1 MNTLTYIGFFFC
13 FRRKKL
19 FQFLDILPVY
29 HFKHSSAINNQR
41 NNGGNN
47 GGDDSSNIN
56 ISPASS
62 NVSEQ
67 TVFGT
72 MKSNIMTA
80 EHHYKTS
87 QPHQEQQEQQQGQHL
102 QPLPTQLQQRR
113 LSPGAQFYRSS
124 CFSFPTETLLLN
136 MTTGELINTNE
147 RSPGADASTASTAA
161 TTGPISGVF
170 TGKDDFGTQRV
181 YKKTSP
187 NCVLTLYLPNR
198 EITLSG
204 NSPAI
209 IRGIV
214 YVDPKAIQG
223 YRVYAQLTLTFRYG
237 REDEEVMGLRFCNEA
252 IMSLHQIWPRH
263 EEPHRETL
271 TPLQDALMKR
281 LGEGAHPFT
290 LSLTS
295 QAPPSVQLV
304 PAKCYYGAPIG
315 TSYDVRCFIADKTDD
330 KFHRRASVKMGV
342 RVIYRTDV
350 YGINGPENFATII
363 NNPLASPSSNTTTT
377 AVASVTDGTTTVSGA
392 TALTDVLGNDD
403 KALHAITTTTN
414 TTVTTISTTTE
425 GNALNF
431 NDRTTRSSGKGRK
444 SERGDSFPKLRLSPK
459 SFRFSGRFG
468 RNGRVGLKASL
479 DKAWYT
485 HGEEICVTINI
496 RNDSRKTVRKIRVC
510 AIQHVDVCMFNNG
523 KFKNVVAETDIPSSS
538 DRIVTPG
545 TTFNTVVILKPERG
559 TTKNWIA
566 LEDSLQRS
574 TEPDEII
581 GNIAASA
588 VRTPHYLMQA
598 SHSPN
603 YCSSPGVCIP
613 PVVSAIQGGSNAANG
628 ATHNERNVFAI
639 YVSYYI
645 KIKLTLSGMGGELS
659 LKLPF
664 VLVHIDE
671 EQKHLREMQIK
682 KINLDKVPSPRK
694 ISEKSEIDNDTND
707 EEESTQQP
715 IIVDTKRVYSVISD
729 NLDQIESIDGSEHL
743 HIKVPP
749 LRNAGYKRR
758 LLMRS
763 ETIAKDFEDEL
774 NDTDDA
780 ELEAEENNGKLDQ
793 VVHLAQVHYD
803 INTIEEHA
811 DKEDKTSKS
820 DEATTTE
827 NLEKLSI
834 KTTNSTNG
842 A

>member
-1 MNTLTYIGFFFC
+1 MIK
-13 FRRKKL
+13 KKL

-29 HFKHSSAINNQR
+29 HVKHSQAISNHH
-41 NNGGNN
+41 NNGGIGGGNDV
-47 GGDDSSNIN
+47 GGDNFSRVNL
-56 ISPASS
+56 SPAGNS
-62 NVSEQ
+62 VSEHSSPQ
-67 TVFGT
+67 TPQMVIAN
-72 MKSNIMTA
+72 MKSNIVRA
-80 EHHYKTS
+80 ERDCEADHRQH
-87 QPHQEQQEQQQGQHL
+87 QQQQQQLL
-102 QPLPTQLQQRR
+102 QPSQTQLQQRR
-113 LSPGAQFYRSS
+113 LSPAAQFYRSS

-136 MTTGELINTNE
+136 MTTGELIDTNE
-147 RSPGADASTASTAA
+147 RSPAGAGAGAGAGAAAITSAAFTA
-161 TTGPISGVF
+161 
-170 TGKDDFGTQRV
+170 KDELGTQRV

-187 NCVLTLYLPNR
+187 NCVLTLYLPSR

-209 IRGIV
+209 IEGIV

-252 IMSLHQIWPRH
+252 IMSLHQIWPRN

-304 PAKCYYGAPIG
+304 PAKRYYGAPIG

-342 RVIYRTDV
+342 RVIY
-350 YGINGPENFATII
+350 P
-363 NNPLASPSSNTTTT
+363 
-377 AVASVTDGTTTVSGA
+377 
-392 TALTDVLGNDD
+392 
-403 KALHAITTTTN
+403 
-414 TTVTTISTTTE
+414 
-425 GNALNF
+425 NALNL

-459 SFRFSGRFG
+459 SFRFSSRFG
-468 RNGRVGLKASL
+468 RSKSEVEKCPSDPFYNYSKSFQEYDCITATGGGPQGAVDKPFLLQDGRVGLKASL

-496 RNDSRKTVRKIRVC
+496 RNDSRKTVRKIRV
-510 AIQHVDVCMFNNG
+510 N
-523 KFKNVVAETDIPSSS
+523 
-538 DRIVTPG
+538 RIVTPG
-545 TTFNTVVILKPERG
+545 TTFNTAVILKPQRG

-574 TEPDEII
+574 TEPDEIT

-588 VRTPHYLMQA
+588 VRTPHYLMQT

-613 PVVSAIQGGSNAANG
+613 PAVSAIHGGSNAANG
-628 ATHNERNVFAI
+628 ATNNERNVFAI
-639 YVSYYI
+639 YVSYYV
-645 KIKLTLSGMGGELS
+645 KVKLTLSGMGGELS

-671 EQKHLREMQIK
+671 EQKHLYELPIK
-682 KINLDKVPSPRK
+682 KLTLDEVPANRK
-694 ISEKSEIDNDTND
+694 ITPRSNIDDNSNNEEINQ
-707 EEESTQQP
+707 EQQQQQQQP
-715 IIVDTKRVYSVISD
+715 LNVDAKRVYSVISH
-729 NLDQIESIDGSEHL
+729 NLDHIESLDSSEQL
-743 HIKVPP
+743 LIKVPS
-749 LRNAGYKRR
+749 LTGASNKRR

-763 ETIAKDFEDEL
+763 ETIAKDLEEDL

-780 ELEAEENNGKLDQ
+780 EVEMKKNNGKLEQ
-793 VVHLAQVHYD
+793 VVHMAQIHYD
-803 INTIEEHA
+803 TNTSEEHI
-811 DKEDKTSKS
+811 DKEEKIYKS
-820 DEATTTE
+820 DETPAGE
-827 NLEKLSI
+827 NLDKLSLN
-834 KTTNSTNG
+834 TTNKKLKNIFYKQTPTSNCYKRYKKKKKKNDK
-842 A
+842 